1 MRSIRWGRILIAA
14 VMSEVGVIAVLFAV
28 ITAYTLLTPTM
39 TDAQYNSLGEEVGYY
54 VAPATGAIMTV
65 LSVLWAA
72 RRLTSAFILHGLL
85 VGVVSV
91 VLTVGFIFGARP
103 DHRLMYIIAFGL
115 RIVSGY
121 AGGVLAQWMFNAR
134 ASGSAPVNQ
143 PV

>member
-39 TDAQYNSLGEEVGYY
+39 TDTQYNSLGQEVGYY
-54 VAPATGAIMTV
+54 VAPAAGAIMTV

-72 RRLTSAFILHGLL
+72 RRLTSDFILHGLL

-103 DHRLMYIIAFGL
+103 DHRVMYIIAFGL
-115 RIVSGY
+115 RIVGGY